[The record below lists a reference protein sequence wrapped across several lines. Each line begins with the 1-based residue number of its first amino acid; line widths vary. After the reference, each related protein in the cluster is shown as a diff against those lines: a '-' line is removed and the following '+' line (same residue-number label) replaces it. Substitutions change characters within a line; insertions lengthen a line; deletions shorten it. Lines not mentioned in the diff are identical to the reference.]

1 MKGNL
6 RIHVSV
12 SEANRQ
18 QKPGYFSLME
28 RIGNFHADENN
39 LECNS
44 NRSTSRLFFWNSVVK
59 NAVNSINEDGYR
71 QVPIIL
77 TTAQNSGILTNNI
90 FSIIFCCFTSN
101 MEIT

>member
-6 RIHVSV
+6 HIHVSV

-18 QKPGYFSLME
+18 QKPGYFSLVE
-28 RIGNFHADENN
+28 RIGNLHADEDN

-44 NRSTSRLFFWNSVVK
+44 NRSTSRLFFWNSVVE
-59 NAVNSINEDGYR
+59 NAVNSINEDRYR
-71 QVPIIL
+71 RVPIIL
-77 TTAQNSGILTNNI
+77 TTAQNSGILTYNT